1 MNADAA
7 AMLLARLIA
16 EHGPGVFNDLAL
28 AAFQLDTIEEQR
40 DGQDPTELVRD
51 WCHDLSDQLE
61 SCL

>member
-28 AAFQLDTIEEQR
+28 AAFQLDTTAERR
-40 DGQDPTELVRD
+40 DGDDATELLRD
-51 WCHDLSDQLE
+51 WCHELNDQLE